1 MMAQSTKIK
10 TKNTTAPKVVVN
22 KKLNITS
29 KKKKI
34 LKSTASRTP
43 LKDFTIDDL
52 HQNQKLILK
61 EFITSVDNTPRLKE
75 FYTNKIIEIKEE
87 LTSLGIGSCTIV
99 ILSLYVWRSVPGV
112 SKRAAVTIPE
122 PSRDIHTTP

>member
-52 HQNQKLILK
+52 HQNQQQ
-61 EFITSVDNTPRLKE
+61 
-75 FYTNKIIEIKEE
+75 E
-87 LTSLGIGSCTIV
+87 L
-99 ILSLYVWRSVPGV
+99 
-112 SKRAAVTIPE
+112 SKRRYE
-122 PSRDIHTTP
+122 KELKNYFWN